1 MVKFKSFLKEY
12 WVVISWLITVLIDA
26 QYNILQDFG
35 INNGLISLTRIGGSA
50 LLAYFTKDNLKSKY
64 SINL

>member
-1 MVKFKSFLKEY
+1 MDKLKAFFKEY

-35 INNGLISLTRIGGSA
+35 LNKGLITIIKIGGSA
-50 LLAYFTKDNLKSKY
+50 LLAYMTKDNFKSKIT
-64 SINL
+64 INE

>member
-1 MVKFKSFLKEY
+1 MGKLIAFLKEY

-35 INNGLISLTRIGGSA
+35 LNNGLITIIKIGGSA
-50 LLAYFTKDNLKSKY
+50 LLAYMTDNKLKNKK
-64 SINL
+64 

>member
-1 MVKFKSFLKEY
+1 MVKLKLFIAEY
-12 WVVISWLITVLIDA
+12 WVIISWFVTVLIDT
-26 QYNILQDFG
+26 QYHILEDLG
-35 INNGLISLTRIGGSA
+35 LNNGLISLTRIGGSA

>member
-1 MVKFKSFLKEY
+1 MDKIKVFLKEY

-35 INNGLISLTRIGGSA
+35 LNNGLITIIKVGGSA
-50 LLAYFTKDNLKSKY
+50 LLAYMTKDNFKSKIT
-64 SINL
+64 INE